1 MPQSKMTLIGM
12 EAYLNPDHSVFEGLV
27 LPEGINKDDV
37 IGAITLRC
45 QEFELL
51 YSDPDFMTAAVTLWG
66 KKYYWTFNRW
76 LSVMNK
82 QYDPLYNKDYYED
95 VKDTHQGTSQSTG
108 NSQTSNDLTNTID
121 ATNEHSE
128 KAYNSGNT
136 FVPTT
141 KDKTDSTTKDTG
153 TISGSVQ
160 NNASDSYTK
169 GHTYHGYGNIGIT
182 SAQELFQK
190 EIDVARFNLINQIAN
205 LFCQEFCIMIY

>member
-12 EAYLNPDHSVFEGLV
+12 ESYLNPEHSVFEDLE
-27 LPEGINKDDV
+27 LPEGIEKNDV

-66 KKYYWTFNRW
+66 KKYYWTFDKW
-76 LSVMNK
+76 VKLLK
-82 QYDPLYNKDYYED
+82 KEYDPLYNKDYHE
-95 VKDTHQGTSQSTG
+95 VITDTHQGSSQSSG
-108 NSQTSNDLTNTID
+108 NSQTTNNLQTNTS
-121 ATNEHSE
+121 ATNTHSE
-128 KAYNSGNT
+128 KAYNSGST

-141 KDKTDSTTKDTG
+141 QDETHSGTADTG
-153 TISGSVQ
+153 TVSGTAS
-160 NNASDSYTK
+160 NTASDSYTK
-169 GHTYHGYGNIGIT
+169 SHAYHGYGNIGIT

-190 EIDVARFNLINQIAN
+190 EIDVARFNLLNQIAD